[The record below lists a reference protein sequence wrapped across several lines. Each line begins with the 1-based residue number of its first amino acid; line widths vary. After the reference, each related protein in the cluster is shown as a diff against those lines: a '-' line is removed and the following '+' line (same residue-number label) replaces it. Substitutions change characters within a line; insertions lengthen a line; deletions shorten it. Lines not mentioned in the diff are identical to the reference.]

1 MSDTAKNT
9 VQYNYFC
16 PLIDEKEALE
26 KRKNCDTANMN
37 FTDKTG
43 KGLLTLFYGHLSTK
57 EPVGPLTVLNKMM
70 RECRLNVHKVV
81 DFLIKHSS
89 FTSPFVSLCIL
100 GFRNE
105 PPIMEALKKAT
116 KEADDADKGTI
127 LDALSFMERNLPE
140 RMKRCFAVQL
150 TLDEDKKLPKITL
163 FMDHEKTPEE
173 EEEESDDEEETETK
187 NTLDK
192 RATSGKTISHSSEE
206 SPPE

>member
-1 MSDTAKNT
+1 MSDTVKNT

-57 EPVGPLTVLNKMM
+57 EPVGPLTVLNKMV

-89 FTSPFVSLCIL
+89 FTKISRAFQIDFFKQLFFV
-100 GFRNE
+100 
-105 PPIMEALKKAT
+105 KT
-116 KEADDADKGTI
+116 K
-127 LDALSFMERNLPE
+127 
-140 RMKRCFAVQL
+140 
-150 TLDEDKKLPKITL
+150 
-163 FMDHEKTPEE
+163 PEE
-173 EEEESDDEEETETK
+173 FYQLGNRK
-187 NTLDK
+187 ALDC
-192 RATSGKTISHSSEE
+192 SF
-206 SPPE
+206 